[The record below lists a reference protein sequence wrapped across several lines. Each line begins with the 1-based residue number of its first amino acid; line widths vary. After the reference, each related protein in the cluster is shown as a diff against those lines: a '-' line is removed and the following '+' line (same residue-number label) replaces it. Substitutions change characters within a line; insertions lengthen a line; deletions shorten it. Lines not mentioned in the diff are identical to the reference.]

1 MMKKPLAGIMAL
13 FALSCALPAAQDPD
27 VTEHEGPP
35 GFHSLAIGDPAPDF
49 SLPGV
54 DGKTYGL
61 ADFRDSPFLMVVFL
75 SNHCPASHAAE
86 TRFIPFVAGL
96 KGKGVA
102 VVAINPNSLEGLRL
116 EELGYSKYTDSF
128 DDMKVYARE
137 RGFIFPYLYDGA
149 TQAAAKAYGCLCT
162 PHLFIFDQQRRLRYK
177 GRFDDSQLPDAASVH
192 SSDGAAAMEALLA
205 GRPVPVEVTR
215 PMGCSTK
222 WQTKQSMVEEGNEA
236 WKRLPVSIEDVD
248 AAGIAALARN
258 PTSRL
263 RVINLWATWCVP
275 CVEEFPGMVALS
287 RRFETRDFDLIT
299 ISVDAPKDRD
309 KALRFLERM
318 HAAVPVGARASVQKQ
333 GRSTNNFIYTGPGG
347 DALAQALDPKWPG
360 GYPYTVVIAPGGAI
374 LDRYSGGL
382 DVADFQSHLIDRMG
396 IYYK

>member
-1 MMKKPLAGIMAL
+1 MKTPLAGIMAL
-13 FALSCALPAAQDPD
+13 GILACGLPAAQDPD
-27 VTEHEGPP
+27 VSEHGMPP

-54 DGKTYGL
+54 DGRTYSL
-61 ADFRDSPFLMVVFL
+61 ADFRDSPFLMVIFL

-128 DDMKVYARE
+128 ADMKVYARE

-149 TQAAAKAYGCLCT
+149 AQAAAKAYGCLCT

-177 GRFDDSQLPDAASVH
+177 GRFDDSQLPDPASVH
-192 SSDGAAAMEALLA
+192 SSDGAVAMEALLA
-205 GRPVPVEVTR
+205 ARPVPVEVTR

-236 WKRLPVSIEDVD
+236 WKRLPVSIEGVD
-248 AAGIAALARN
+248 AAGLAALARN
-258 PTSRL
+258 PTDRL

-275 CVEEFPGMVALS
+275 CVEEFPGLVALS

-299 ISVDAPKDRD
+299 VSVDV
-309 KALRFLERM
+309 LERM

-360 GYPYTVVIAPGGAI
+360 GYPYTVVIAPGGEI
-374 LDRYSGGL
+374 LDRYPGGL
-382 DVADFQSHLIDRMG
+382 DVAEFQSHLIDRLG
-396 IYYK
+396 IYYQ